1 MTQSRIDAITGLR
14 GFAALLVL
22 YAHLAERCWL
32 IPNPHFLG
40 EVGVAIFF
48 SLSGFLLSYLYMEQ
62 RFSRHS
68 VDAYLTARFARI
80 APAYLFVVL
89 ASFTICKLID
99 PEFVY
104 AISNDNVVRHLLF
117 SGNVSIFW
125 SIAPEVQFYAL
136 FILLWAVRDRLFMR
150 SDIVG
155 MTLLAL
161 FFIEFL
167 CFRDGFPG
175 TFVGSKLHYFAFGV
189 IAGTLRARVDP
200 TKQNL
205 ASLCVLQL
213 LLIALMLAVQFNF
226 IAFPFSAKI
235 DFYHSIPSAML
246 SSLFVFS
253 FSLPSPIGAWLF
265 ENRAMTYCGEW
276 SFSIYLI
283 NMAIIYFFLRWV
295 PGLNIYLITV
305 GIVAVVFALSWA
317 MNRAIEKP
325 GARAIRGL
333 GGRIAKL
340 FFSQPTSKTAEPTLP
355 A

>member
-40 EVGVAIFF
+40 EAGVAIFF
-48 SLSGFLLSYLYMEQ
+48 SLSGFLLSYLYLEQ
-62 RFSRHS
+62 RFSRHNVAS
-68 VDAYLTARFARI
+68 YLTARVARI

-89 ASFTICKLID
+89 ASFAIYRLVD
-99 PEFVY
+99 PAFVY
-104 AISNDNVVRHLLF
+104 AISSENLVRHLLF

-136 FILLWAVRDRLFMR
+136 FILLWAVRDRICTR

-155 MTLLAL
+155 MTLLTL

-167 CFRDGFPG
+167 CYRDGFPG

-189 IAGTLRARVDP
+189 IAGALRVRVDP
-200 TKQNL
+200 TKQNRV
-205 ASLCVLQL
+205 SLCVLHL
-213 LLIALMLAVQFNF
+213 LLIALMLAVQFDY
-226 IAFPFSAKI
+226 IAFPFPAKI
-235 DFYHSIPSAML
+235 DFYHSIPSALL
-246 SSLFVFS
+246 SALFVFS
-253 FSLPSPIGAWLF
+253 FSLPSPIAAWLF
-265 ENRAMTYCGEW
+265 ENRVMTYCGEW

-283 NMAIIYFFLRWV
+283 NMSIIYFFLKWT
-295 PGLNIYLITV
+295 PGLNIYLMTAC
-305 GIVAVVFALSWA
+305 IVAVVFVFSWE
-317 MNRAIEKP
+317 MNRVIEKP
-325 GARAIRGL
+325 GARAIRRL
-333 GGRIAKL
+333 GGRIAKVL
-340 FFSQPTSKTAEPTLP
+340 FSQPTSKAAEPTLP